1 MILAFAGGVGGARL
15 ANGLASVLPAGSLTV
30 AVNTGDDFEHLGLHI
45 SPDPDTVLYTLAG
58 LNDAERGW
66 GLAGETFACMAAVKR
81 VGGEDW
87 FALGDRDLGTH
98 LERTRRLAAGETLSQ
113 ITADF
118 AAKLGI
124 RQAIIPVTDDKL
136 RTMVHTDA
144 GELSFQDYFVRRRC
158 EPVVTGISFDGAAKA
173 APSPGLAALMQS
185 PDLQGIIIC
194 PSNPFLSIDPILA
207 IPGIRDWLRHRSVPC
222 VAISPLI
229 GGKAVKGPAAKMM
242 AELSLEA
249 TPRAIAE
256 HYLGLIDGLIID
268 RADTLQAFG
277 ECHITDTLMRDLQ
290 GQERLARES
299 LAYLQRLR
307 SNAPA

>member
-15 ANGLASVLPAGSLTV
+15 ANGLARILPSGSLTV

-66 GLAGETFACMAAVKR
+66 GLANETFTCMAAIKR
-81 VGGEDW
+81 LGGENW
-87 FALGDRDLGTH
+87 FALGDRDLATH
-98 LERTRRLAAGETLSQ
+98 LERTRRLAAGETLSE

-124 RQAIIPVTDDKL
+124 RQAIIPVTDDRL
-136 RTMVHTDA
+136 RTLVHTDT
-144 GELSFQDYFVRRRC
+144 GELSFQEYFVRRRC
-158 EPVVTGISFDGAAKA
+158 EPVVTGLAFDGAAKA

-185 PDLQGIIIC
+185 PALQGIIIC

-207 IPGIRDWLRHRSVPC
+207 VREVRHWLTHRPVPC
-222 VAISPLI
+222 IAISPLI

-242 AELSLEA
+242 AELALEA

-277 ECHITDTLMRDLQ
+277 ECYITDTLMRDVP
-290 GQERLARES
+290 GQERLAREA
-299 LAYLQRLR
+299 LAYLERLR
-307 SNAPA
+307 SNPSA

>member
-15 ANGLASVLPAGSLTV
+15 ANGLARILPTGGLTV

-58 LNDAERGW
+58 LNDPERGW

-81 VGGEDW
+81 LGGEDW
-87 FALGDRDLGTH
+87 FALGDRDLATH
-98 LERTRRLAAGETLSQ
+98 LERTRRLAAGETLSE

-118 AAKLGI
+118 AARLGI
-124 RQAIIPVTDDKL
+124 RQAIIPVTDDRL
-136 RTMVHTDA
+136 RTLVHTEA
-144 GELSFQDYFVRRRC
+144 GELSFQEYFVRRRC
-158 EPVVTGISFDGAAKA
+158 EPLVSAISFDGAAEA

-185 PDLQGIIIC
+185 PNLQGIVIC

-207 IPGIRDWLRHRSVPC
+207 LPEIRHWLTHRPVPC
-222 VAISPLI
+222 IAISPLI

-268 RADTLQAFG
+268 RADALQAFG
-277 ECHITDTLMRDLQ
+277 ECHITDTLMRGVE

-299 LAYLQRLR
+299 LAYLERLR
-307 SNAPA
+307 SNPLA